1 MEEPGR
7 QNREVGLRM
16 SVKFGLIGAMYP
28 PMDKALESI
37 PRAEK
42 LGWRFIDF
50 PDQMTSTNPSG
61 MLKPPVSASDPG
73 APTSF
78 FSDVFFGSMEMCAA
92 AAVLTREMEIL
103 LAVIDPLRRSPAVM
117 AQEMMT
123 LQHMSNG
130 RMTFA
135 IGAGENKQFEPYG
148 EVRSKPF
155 TRLEEAVHTWI
166 ALWESEGKP
175 INRESEFW
183 PLKEAVF
190 PIPMHAAGA
199 PELLFV
205 GAGERIQRLA
215 ATVGSGWLTYLPG
228 GSGNDNVMMKA
239 LIDNIKERAH
249 DVGRDPQ
256 KLRFNAQVCTI
267 LADDDDT
274 AWKMAR
280 HPNNGWIAIAAASID
295 SSKTWEKWGY
305 EHPLG
310 DFNWSRDVN
319 VNIVTKEKAEELTA
333 GIPDEVTD
341 FALVWGGPEQVAQRV
356 QEMIDA
362 GINEVSFFNMAAS
375 ADPEYAVHWD
385 RQISDVIQ
393 RLGGKPL
400 NIERP
405 VEVA

>member
-1 MEEPGR
+1 
-7 QNREVGLRM
+7 M

-148 EVRSKPF
+148 EVRS
-155 TRLEEAVHTWI
+155 
-166 ALWESEGKP
+166 
-175 INRESEFW
+175 
-183 PLKEAVF
+183 
-190 PIPMHAAGA
+190 
-199 PELLFV
+199 
-205 GAGERIQRLA
+205 
-215 ATVGSGWLTYLPG
+215 
-228 GSGNDNVMMKA
+228 
-239 LIDNIKERAH
+239 
-249 DVGRDPQ
+249 
-256 KLRFNAQVCTI
+256 
-267 LADDDDT
+267 
-274 AWKMAR
+274 
-280 HPNNGWIAIAAASID
+280 
-295 SSKTWEKWGY
+295 
-305 EHPLG
+305 
-310 DFNWSRDVN
+310 
-319 VNIVTKEKAEELTA
+319 
-333 GIPDEVTD
+333 
-341 FALVWGGPEQVAQRV
+341 
-356 QEMIDA
+356 
-362 GINEVSFFNMAAS
+362 
-375 ADPEYAVHWD
+375 
-385 RQISDVIQ
+385 
-393 RLGGKPL
+393 
-400 NIERP
+400 
-405 VEVA
+405 

>member
-1 MEEPGR
+1 MA
-7 QNREVGLRM
+7 
-16 SVKFGLIGAMYP
+16 VKFGLIGAMYP
-28 PMDKALESI
+28 PMKSALESI
-37 PRAEK
+37 PRAER
-42 LGWRFIDF
+42 LGWKFIDF
-50 PDQMTSTNPSG
+50 PDQITSTNPSG

-92 AAVLTREMEIL
+92 AAVLTSEIEIL

-123 LQHMSNG
+123 LQHMSGG
-130 RMTFA
+130 RMSFA

-166 ALWESEGKP
+166 ALWESQGKP
-175 INRESEFW
+175 INRDSEFW
-183 PLKEAVF
+183 PLRDAVF
-190 PIPMHAAGA
+190 PIPMHESGA
-199 PELLFV
+199 PDLLFV

-215 ATVGSGWLTYLPG
+215 GTVGNGWLTYLPG
-228 GSGNDNVMMKA
+228 GSGNDNVAMKA
-239 LIDNIKERAH
+239 LIDNIKERAY
-249 DVGRDPQ
+249 DAGRDPS

-267 LADDDDT
+267 LADDDDV
-274 AWKMAR
+274 AWKLAR

-295 SSKTWEKWGY
+295 ASKTWEKWGY

-319 VNIVTKEKAEELTA
+319 VNIVTKDKAEELCA
-333 GIPDEVTD
+333 QIPDEVTD
-341 FALVWGGPEQVAQRV
+341 FALVWGGPERVAQRV

-362 GINEVSFFNMAAS
+362 GINEISFFNMAAA
-375 ADPEYAVHWD
+375 ADPECAVNWD

-393 RLGGKPL
+393 RLGGAPL
-400 NIERP
+400 SLEQP
-405 VEVA
+405 AAVAR